1 MRVDHSDKVSVMD
14 KENVK
19 IIDQRNAYSGYFR
32 IDAYRLTY
40 RRFDGEWS
48 QPQDYELFERGHG
61 VAVLPY
67 DPHTDQL
74 VLVEQF
80 RMGAL
85 ASENPWLIEIVAGV
99 VEEGESHE
107 DVAHREAHE
116 EANCTLL
123 ALEAIAK
130 VYVSPGGSSET
141 TQIYCAKV
149 NSSSISSDIAG
160 LDEEG
165 ENIRV
170 HTVSYAEAM
179 SALASGKV
187 CSAPAVIALQ
197 WLQLNKARIQ
207 AQWC

>member
-1 MRVDHSDKVSVMD
+1 MNKDDIRL
-14 KENVK
+14 
-19 IIDQRNAYSGYFR
+19 IDYRNAYSGYFR
-32 IDAYRLTY
+32 IDAYRLSY

-48 QPQDYELFERGHG
+48 EPQDFELFERGHG

-74 VLVEQF
+74 VLIEQF

-85 ASENPWLIEIVAGV
+85 ASGSPWLLEIIAGV
-99 VEEGESHE
+99 VEKDESHE
-107 DVAHREAHE
+107 EVAHREARE
-116 EANCTLL
+116 EANCQLITL
-123 ALEAIAK
+123 EPIAK

-149 NSSSISSDIAG
+149 DSAGLSNGIAG

-170 HTVSYAEAM
+170 YKVSCNEAM
-179 SALASGKV
+179 AALASGKV

-197 WLQLNKARIQ
+197 WLQLNKQNLQDR
-207 AQWC
+207 WC